1 MEEIFRS
8 RTYTKLE
15 LASMYC
21 PGRASSHATLM
32 TFYRWINA
40 NKELCSELESIGY
53 NRNRH
58 SFLKREVEVIVKYLG
73 EPI

>member
-1 MEEIFRS
+1 MEEFKS
-8 RTYTKLE
+8 KTYTKLE
-15 LASMYC
+15 LASFYC
-21 PGRASSHATLM
+21 PGRASSHSTLM

-40 NKELCSELESIGY
+40 NEELCKELQMIGY

-73 EPI
+73 EPF